1 MTKEKLLV
9 IDDDKNMA
17 RLLEVVLEEDFEINV
32 AHSIEEALNFFT
44 KNKYAAIL
52 LDLNLNGQDGFSV
65 VSSIRTSNKW
75 LPIVVVSGKEKS
87 DERIKCFK
95 AGVDDYM
102 TKPFNPE
109 ELKLR
114 LSRNISRFKLIDSL

>member
-44 KNKYAAIL
+44 KNKYSAIL